1 MSTIDIDR
9 PVAAPTS
16 ADPSS
21 SSTPAGNPASAA
33 ITTRGVRKS
42 YGDREVLRGI
52 DLTVQTGEFLGI
64 LGPNGAGK
72 TTFVEILEGLRRPDS
87 GEVDVLGSAPHRRR
101 GDRLRRIG
109 VQTQKGAFFT
119 RLTAREHL
127 LTIAALYRVPA
138 AQVDST
144 LDLVGLGEQ
153 GGVRV
158 EKLSGGQKQRLA
170 IAGALVHEPDLIFLD
185 EPTAALDPQ
194 ARRDLWAVLRGLR
207 ARGRTIVYTTHHL
220 DEAEALC
227 DRVAILVAGEVR
239 ALDTPHRLRTA
250 SHGSAQVRVPLGV
263 LDPARAA
270 AIVGVTGTRTEG
282 GALVLE
288 TERPSDVL
296 LQVSELCGLD
306 GVETRTPNLEDVYL
320 ELTAG
325 SSGRPTPTEEVSR

>member
-1 MSTIDIDR
+1 MSTTSIDR
-9 PVAAPTS
+9 RA
-16 ADPSS
+16 ADP
-21 SSTPAGNPASAA
+21 AA
-33 ITTRGVRKS
+33 TAQDVAIQVRGVRKS

-52 DLTVQTGEFLGI
+52 DLAVRPGEFFGI

-72 TTFVEILEGLRRPDS
+72 TTLVEIIEGLRRPD
-87 GEVDVLGSAPHRRR
+87 GGDVEVLGASPHRRR
-101 GDRLRRIG
+101 SGLLRRVG

-127 LTIAALYRVPA
+127 LTMASLYRVSPVQA
-138 AQVDST
+138 DRT
-144 LDLVGLGEQ
+144 LALVGLTGQ

-170 IAGALVHEPDLIFLD
+170 IAGALVHEPDVIFLD

-194 ARRDLWAVLRGLR
+194 ARRDLWTVLRDLR
-207 ARGRTIVYTTHHL
+207 AQGRTIIYTTHHL

-227 DRVAILVAGEVR
+227 DRVAILVAGEIR
-239 ALDTPHRLRTA
+239 ALDTPHLLKAA
-250 SHGSAQVRVPLGV
+250 SHGLGQVRVPVGR
-263 LDPARAA
+263 LDAARGADL
-270 AIVGVTGTRTEG
+270 VGVVGIRTEG

-296 LQVSELCGLD
+296 LQVSEICALD

-320 ELTAG
+320 ELTADQ
-325 SSGRPTPTEEVSR
+325 PEHAPQHEEAVR